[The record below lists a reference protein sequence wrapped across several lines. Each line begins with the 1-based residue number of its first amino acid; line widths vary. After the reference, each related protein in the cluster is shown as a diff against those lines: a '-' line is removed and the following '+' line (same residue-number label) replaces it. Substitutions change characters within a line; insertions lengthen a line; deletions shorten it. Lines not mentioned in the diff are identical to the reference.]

1 MGIAGNG
8 NGNGKKKYDI
18 IKKNKIIQSQMTNDV
33 YTEMKHWCIF
43 LSINFLQA
51 NRFCFESCEI
61 SIFYPFDK
69 RVRFVAT
76 FITDDSVKGRD

>member
-1 MGIAGNG
+1 
-8 NGNGKKKYDI
+8 
-18 IKKNKIIQSQMTNDV
+18 
-33 YTEMKHWCIF
+33 MKHLCIF

-76 FITDDSVKGRD
+76 FTTDDSVKGRD